1 MTIDPQI
8 QQLSKQD
15 FIEYLVQL
23 QILAKE
29 KYSFD
34 IFIEDCLL
42 QDAEQNKNKRKF
54 GLWKNK
60 IGNISDDFNEPLD
73 ELSDYM

>member
-8 QQLSKQD
+8 QQLSKHD
-15 FIEYLVQL
+15 FLEYLLQL

-34 IFIEDCLL
+34 IFIENPLA
-42 QDAEQNKNKRKF
+42 QSAELKNNNKRVIDTSVCLDLGGK
-54 GLWKNK
+54 LDK
-60 IGNISDDFNEPLD
+60 INVR
-73 ELSDYM
+73 ELAYE